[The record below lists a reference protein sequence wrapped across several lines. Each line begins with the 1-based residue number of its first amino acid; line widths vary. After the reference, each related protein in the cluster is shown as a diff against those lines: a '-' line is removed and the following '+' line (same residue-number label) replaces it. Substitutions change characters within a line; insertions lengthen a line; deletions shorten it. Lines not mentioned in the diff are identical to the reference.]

1 MILCVLQEQKRN
13 SLWNLFFFFYLSS
26 FMLYLFRI
34 IFDIFGVMS
43 YVKLLIVKTFRV
55 LSVSYFL
62 YLVLNFWGILEL
74 IRGSRLDVNGKKPY
88 EIEWS
93 NFVINLIWG
102 IHLQFEYKFIWE
114 VNLLMNMLF
123 MLINHQLAN
132 FIIVH
137 GLQSTECPQ

>member
-26 FMLYLFRI
+26 FMLYLFRM